1 MEVWHDEDVPGSRA
15 LIATDELAAA
25 VGQRP
30 GWKVVE
36 VDGVAGLERELRFA
50 SYADTIAFVMRLA
63 FVAEQADHLADL
75 GVHWGRVEV
84 RWSTHDRG
92 GVTGV
97 DLAAVDSTDEIAAT
111 FPARS

>member
-1 MEVWHDEDVPGSRA
+1 MWHDEGVPGSRA
-15 LIATDELAAA
+15 LIAADELAAA

-30 GWKVVE
+30 GWSVVE

-50 SYADTIAFVMRLA
+50 SYADTIAFVVRLA
-63 FVAEQADHLADL
+63 FVAEQAEHHPDL
-75 GVHWGRVEV
+75 GVLWGRVTI

-97 DLAAVDSTDEIAAT
+97 DLAAVDSTDEIAAS
-111 FPARS
+111 FPPRS